1 MADRIVDLLT
11 LAGVLALVALPVAVI
26 VIGVLV
32 WINRRRAR
40 AIKDWAARHG
50 DLKRRLADV
59 EAIRSDGVVRAVT
72 LRGKPVEVHTRG
84 DFIKVGAFRYS
95 TDLLA
100 EGIQTPDDCLAR
112 IQANGDV
119 VEVTIFRVSEIRK
132 MLECGRAFGDPLTPA
147 PGVYR
152 EDQGRCEVPPAGWD
166 CTREPGH
173 DGPCA
178 AVPSMIREHLG
189 DDAIQWTP
197 EAGRAAVD
205 RERLK

>member
-11 LAGVLALVALPVAVI
+11 LAGVLALVALPVAVV

-50 DLKRRLADV
+50 ELKRRLADV
-59 EAIRSDGVVRAVT
+59 EALRSDGVVRAVT
-72 LRGKPVEVHTRG
+72 FRGKPVEVHTRG

-100 EGIQTPDDCLAR
+100 EGMRTPEDALAR
-112 IQANGDV
+112 IQPNGDV
-119 VEVTIFRVSEIRK
+119 VEVTIFRVPEIRE
-132 MLECGRAFGDPLTPA
+132 MLEGGRALGEKLQPV

-152 EDQGRCEVPPAGWD
+152 DDQGSRCVVPPAGWD
-166 CTREPGH
+166 CTRAPGH

-178 AVPSMIREHLG
+178 AVPSMIREHVG
-189 DDAIQWTP
+189 DP
-197 EAGRAAVD
+197 PYGRAECAETEGD
-205 RERLK
+205 CS

>member
-11 LAGVLALVALPVAVI
+11 LAGVLALVALPVAVV

-59 EAIRSDGVVRAVT
+59 EALRRAEQGKLRRDGCR
-72 LRGKPVEVHTRG
+72 
-84 DFIKVGAFRYS
+84 
-95 TDLLA
+95 
-100 EGIQTPDDCLAR
+100 
-112 IQANGDV
+112 
-119 VEVTIFRVSEIRK
+119 
-132 MLECGRAFGDPLTPA
+132 
-147 PGVYR
+147 
-152 EDQGRCEVPPAGWD
+152 VPPAGWE

-178 AVPSMIREHLG
+178 AVPSMIRKHVGEPPFSRPVCDELEG
-189 DDAIQWTP
+189 DCS
-197 EAGRAAVD
+197 
-205 RERLK
+205 

>member
-11 LAGVLALVALPVAVI
+11 LAGVLALVALPVAVV

-40 AIKDWAARHG
+40 AIKDWASRHG

-59 EAIRSDGVVRAVT
+59 EALRKRDQWERGEMELDGVTSR
-72 LRGKPVEVHTRG
+72 EQ
-84 DFIKVGAFRYS
+84 
-95 TDLLA
+95 A
-100 EGIQTPDDCLAR
+100 ERLAR
-112 IQANGDV
+112 H
-119 VEVTIFRVSEIRK
+119 R
-132 MLECGRAFGDPLTPA
+132 DPC
-147 PGVYR
+147 R
-152 EDQGRCEVPPAGWD
+152 VPPAGWD
-166 CTREPGH
+166 CTRAPGH

-189 DDAIQWTP
+189 DDAINWTP